1 MPSEKQDNMP
11 KDPYLED
18 FPGEEDYPVSRKQA
32 SKTSREFIF
41 TEESGGNPADGE
53 DSASKKDRLMGIWE
67 DLSQAGLAEITLR
80 LGTHILLLALIL
92 IVAYAMR
99 QFYQR
104 AQVTT
109 TLPNQAVLAAEL
121 PTATPT
127 EAAPALPPLIAAT
140 GYDFG
145 ITRQLR
151 LHTDI
156 PSLPRTDVIT
166 YTVKTGDTLFGIA
179 EKFGLKPQ
187 TILWGN
193 YYTLAD
199 NPHTLRPGQVLN
211 VLPVDGVYHKWSE
224 GEGLNGVAKFYGVK
238 PEDITNYP
246 GNHLD
251 PSQIG
256 DPAHPNIK
264 PGTWLIIPGGT
275 RAFVSWSAP
284 VIPRDNPKAAASVLG
299 PGACSSPV
307 QGAIGSGTFVWPSD
321 QHYLSGFDYN
331 PAANHPAIDIA
342 GDLGKPAYASD
353 SGVIVYAGWNNW
365 GYGNVIVINHGNGW
379 QTLYAHLSQI
389 NVGCGQSVVQG
400 SVIGLIGSTGNSTG
414 PHLHFEMM
422 YNGVKVN
429 PHDYLP

>member
-1 MPSEKQDNMP
+1 MP

-18 FPGEEDYPVSRKQA
+18 FPGEEEYPVSRKQA
-32 SKTSREFIF
+32 PQTYQDFISAK
-41 TEESGGNPADGE
+41 EIGGDPAEGGDA
-53 DSASKKDRLMGIWE
+53 ASKKNRLMGVWE
-67 DLSQAGLAEITLR
+67 SLSQASLAEITLR
-80 LGTHILLLALIL
+80 LGTHALLLVVIL
-92 IVAYAMR
+92 IVAFAMR
-99 QFYQR
+99 QFYHR
-104 AQVTT
+104 AQVTPA
-109 TLPNQAVLAAEL
+109 LPNQGALAAEL
-121 PTATPT
+121 PTPTPT
-127 EAAPALPPLIAAT
+127 EAPPALPPLVLKAS
-140 GYDFG
+140 YDFG

-179 EKFGLKPQ
+179 EKFGLEPQ

-199 NPHTLRPGQVLN
+199 NPHTLRPDQVLN
-211 VLPVDGVYHKWSE
+211 ILPVDGVYHKWSE

-238 PEDITNYP
+238 PEDIVNYP

-251 PSQIG
+251 PKKIG
-256 DPAHPNIK
+256 DLSHPNIK

-284 VIPRDNPKAAASVLG
+284 VIPRDDPKAAASVLG
-299 PGACSSPV
+299 PGACNSPV

-321 QHYLSGFDYN
+321 HHYLSGFDYN

-342 GDLGKPAYASD
+342 GDLGHPAYASD

-389 NVGCGQSVVQG
+389 DVSCGQSVIQG

>member
-1 MPSEKQDNMP
+1 MPSEKRKSMP

-18 FPGEEDYPVSRKQA
+18 FPGEEEYPVSRKQS
-32 SKTSREFIF
+32 SKISREFVF
-41 TEESGGNPADGE
+41 NEASGGDLAEGGDP
-53 DSASKKDRLMGIWE
+53 ASKKDKLMGIWE

-80 LGTHILLLALIL
+80 LGTHVLLLALIL
-92 IVAYAMR
+92 IVAFAMR

-104 AQVTT
+104 AQVTKSV
-109 TLPNQAVLAAEL
+109 PNQAALAAEL
-121 PTATPT
+121 PTPTPT
-127 EAAPALPPLIAAT
+127 EAAPALPPLIVQT

-179 EKFGLKPQ
+179 EKFGLQPQ

-211 VLPVDGVYHKWSE
+211 ILPVDGVYHKWSE

-238 PEDITNYP
+238 PEDIINYP

-251 PSQIG
+251 PSHIG

-299 PGACSSPV
+299 PGACNSPV

-321 QHYLSGFDYN
+321 LHYLSGFDYN

-342 GDLGKPAYASD
+342 GQLGKPAYASD

-389 NVGCGQSVVQG
+389 DVGCGQSVVQG